1 MKHNLLIMLND
12 PYFKLATLFLN
23 SFIKNS
29 DISKVNKIIINNIGL
44 SNINKNLLKQKYTNT
59 DSKTNINIEFYETN
73 KKFGFSKMHS
83 AEWLESLTYKTKS
96 LLEIIKKENNLPI
109 IMIDTD
115 MLVLKDF
122 SHFINSDYDIQ
133 VCKREFESAR
143 NDIQL
148 SMKYIASFLIINKKN
163 EKVVDFL
170 KDWIAEIESM
180 IKQKLKPAYETPSMC
195 KMIEKYRNVLK
206 IDELNEIN
214 ISCDKKYVENETYI
228 IHMKSVGKEEG
239 ANGNFENR
247 VNNVKNFSK
256 KEILKYLD

>member
-1 MKHNLLIMLND
+1 MKYNLLIMLND

-29 DISKVNKIIINNIGL
+29 NISKVNKVIVNNIGL
-44 SNINKNLLKQKYTNT
+44 SNENKNLLKQKY
-59 DSKTNINIEFYETN
+59 KNINIEFYETN

-133 VCKREFESAR
+133 VCMNNLNQREMIS
-143 NDIQL
+143 I
-148 SMKYIASFLIINKKN
+148 KYEIYCFFFSYNKKN
-163 EKVVDFL
+163 EKV
-170 KDWIAEIESM
+170 
-180 IKQKLKPAYETPSMC
+180 
-195 KMIEKYRNVLK
+195 
-206 IDELNEIN
+206 IN
-214 ISCDKKYVENETYI
+214 
-228 IHMKSVGKEEG
+228 
-239 ANGNFENR
+239 F
-247 VNNVKNFSK
+247 
-256 KEILKYLD
+256 